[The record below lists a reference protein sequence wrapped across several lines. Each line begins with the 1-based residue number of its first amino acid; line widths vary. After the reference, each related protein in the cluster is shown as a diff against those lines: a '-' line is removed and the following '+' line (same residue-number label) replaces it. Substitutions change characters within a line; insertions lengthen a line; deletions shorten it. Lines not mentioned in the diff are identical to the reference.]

1 MPAQQ
6 DEPQRAVF
14 QTQIELIKKEPAID
28 YWYSDEAGFEGDP
41 LPRRVLCLRGAR
53 PIIPYTGSHIRS
65 NVIGGVR
72 PRDGK
77 FVSLIM
83 PYVNTEI
90 FQIYINELHR
100 YIDKSKRNI
109 IILDN
114 ASWHITRRLNWGLL
128 EVKYL
133 PAYSPDFNPIER
145 LWLAIKNNFFTWF
158 SAKSHDEL
166 DNHLEKSLKFYIEQS
181 DLVKSICGGC

>member
-6 DEPQRAVF
+6 DEQQRAVF
-14 QTQIELIKKEPAID
+14 QGEIGIIKKEPAID
-28 YWYSDEAGFEGDP
+28 YWYSDESGFEGDP
-41 LPRRVLCLRGAR
+41 IPRRVLCLKGAR

-65 NVIGGVR
+65 NVIGAVR

-83 PYVNTEI
+83 PYVDTEI
-90 FQIYINELHR
+90 FQIYINELHQ
-100 YIDKSKRNI
+100 YLDKSKRNI

-114 ASWHITRRLNWGLL
+114 ARWHITRRLNWGLL

-145 LWLAIKNNFFTWF
+145 LWLDIKNNFFTWF
-158 SAKSHDEL
+158 SAKTSDEL
-166 DNHLEKSLKFYIEQS
+166 DNHLEESLKFYIKRS

>member
-1 MPAQQ
+1 MPAQK
-6 DEPQRAVF
+6 DNAKREVF
-14 QTQIELIKKEPAID
+14 QKQIELIKKEPEID
-28 YWYSDEAGFEGDP
+28 YWYSDESGFEGNP
-41 LPRRVLCLRGAR
+41 LPRRMLCLKGTR

-90 FQIYINELHR
+90 FQIFINELHQ

-114 ASWHITRRLNWGLL
+114 AKWHITKKLDWGLL
-128 EVKYL
+128 EAKYL
-133 PAYSPDFNPIER
+133 PAYSPDLNPIEE
-145 LWLAIKNNFFTWF
+145 LWLVIKNNFFTWF

-166 DNHLEKSLKFYIEQS
+166 DDYLELSLKFYIERP
-181 DLVKSICGGC
+181 DIVKSICGEC